1 MEMGM
6 IGLGRMGGRMAQ
18 CLLSGSHRKRL
29 KIILDCLARLKHSD
43 RGVNTIAIMFK
54 IEKVATCSFLVS
66 QYHKR

>member
-1 MEMGM
+1 MEIGM

-18 CLLSGSHRKRL
+18 RLLSGSHRERL

-43 RGVNTIAIMFK
+43 RVVNTVVIMFK
-54 IEKVATCSFLVS
+54 SKKVATCSFLVS